1 MKVTWKNRI
10 SYQTP
15 SWCWCHCHWYAKYSF
30 SIRKNWNFY
39 IEATKKSLTLM
50 SLSNLIQL
58 LFFFNFFS
66 NFFFNFFFNFFSNFF
81 SNFSSSSFINLFS
94 LIIMLLLNTKQK
106 CLPEIIFIVTII
118 SLWVKS
124 NQVSWCNV
132 QRTMYNAVTTLTL
145 PFESFNLKVS
155 SFQTLLQ
162 LHFSIE
168 TIIIIIV
175 IKLIYSDSNYI

>member
-15 SWCWCHCHWYAKYSF
+15 SWCRCHCHWYAKYSF

-39 IEATKKSLTLM
+39 IETTKKSLTLM
-50 SLSNLIQL
+50 SLSNLIRL
-58 LFFFNFFS
+58 LFFY
-66 NFFFNFFFNFFSNFF
+66 NFFFNFFFNFSF
-81 SNFSSSSFINLFS
+81 SSFINLFS

-118 SLWVKS
+118 SLWVES

-132 QRTMYNAVTTLTL
+132 QCTMYNAVTTLTS

-155 SFQTLLQ
+155 SFQILFACYIFPLKLL
-162 LHFSIE
+162 L
-168 TIIIIIV
+168 
-175 IKLIYSDSNYI
+175 L